1 MDKNVL
7 YVLSW
12 TTEPMQNPIL
22 TPYTNTA
29 WYIYLEDK
37 LCNVCI
43 SFLDKCL
50 ISQKPPMDILDIP
63 EKQRLRC
70 QKENLLQRNSAQIVE
85 FDVTHRLLIN
95 YNYKGRHTLGDQSQ
109 GPTSGTSPL
118 VCTAY
123 FASKFYSQ
131 EPHFWSLRLVPRI
144 KLVWF
149 LGLVR
154 KEQ

>member
-1 MDKNVL
+1 MFCPEQLNR
-7 YVLSW
+7 
-12 TTEPMQNPIL
+12 PQNPIL

-85 FDVTHRLLIN
+85 FDVTH
-95 YNYKGRHTLGDQSQ
+95 TDFS
-109 GPTSGTSPL
+109 
-118 VCTAY
+118 
-123 FASKFYSQ
+123 
-131 EPHFWSLRLVPRI
+131 
-144 KLVWF
+144 
-149 LGLVR
+149 
-154 KEQ
+154 